1 LTAPLPDGWE
11 QGLSDDGTP
20 YHFNEDTGEKMWG
33 HPMDD
38 HYKELFQ
45 NAKLEAKRQVMLET
59 KSTKEEPKESKDD
72 ARK

>member
-1 LTAPLPDGWE
+1 
-11 QGLSDDGTP
+11 
-20 YHFNEDTGEKMWG
+20 MWG